1 MLRLDAAARLGARP
15 VVLHLLHRAC
25 ARLGLARRAL
35 RHSPAG
41 GGNSAAGGGHS
52 PAGEGDSLA
61 GGGDSLA
68 GGGEFFRP
76 GPVPPG
82 EPIDWHGP
90 FDAGHHA
97 LDLGLFAPGDIRPV
111 WEVNRLSV
119 LPALAAA
126 GEWAAA
132 ERLVADWAAANP
144 PYRGPA
150 WACGQECALRALT
163 LAISLDAQP
172 LPAMRAL
179 LEAHAR
185 RIEATRFY
193 ALAQDN
199 NHAISEAAGLL
210 ACGLVL
216 GDAARER
223 RGAAALHRATRRLIA
238 PCGAF
243 AQPSARYHRLLL
255 DTLAVTVLLWR
266 RHRGAEADLALR
278 PCAAAATAWLARIMD
293 PQTGRLPRLGPEDPS
308 CFADLEG
315 AGPDDARASIV
326 RAQHVFGA
334 VPVRS
339 DAWISEGSWVSE
351 GWRGWQAGRL
361 RAILRTGT
369 PARFRPAHA
378 DLLHLDLW
386 VGSVNLLRDGGS
398 GSYNPPA
405 DAAWRGVDLA
415 AARSHNLIT
424 FDDAEPMPRVTRFL
438 FARWPRTRL
447 LADGA
452 ETRDAR
458 GMTHARAVT
467 LCQNG
472 VRITDRIAG
481 PFRHATV
488 RWRLA
493 PGDWRLEGDAVEGC
507 GARIAIS
514 ADAPLRLRL
523 TEGWESPAYGTLA
536 PVPVLEAVVA
546 APASRLET
554 QMEVAP

>member
-15 VVLHLLHRAC
+15 VVLHLLHRAS
-25 ARLGLARRAL
+25 AWLGFARRAL
-35 RHSPAG
+35 THSPSAG
-41 GGNSAAGGGHS
+41 GPS
-52 PAGEGDSLA
+52 P
-61 GGGDSLA
+61 A

-76 GPVPPG
+76 GPVSPG
-82 EPIDWHGP
+82 KPIDWHGP

-97 LDLGLFAPGDIRPV
+97 LELGLFAPGDIRPV
-111 WEVNRLSV
+111 WEVNRLPA

-126 GEWAAA
+126 GDWAAA
-132 ERLVADWAAANP
+132 ERLLADWAARNP
-144 PYRGPA
+144 RYRGPA

-163 LAISLDAQP
+163 LAISLDAPP

-223 RGAAALHRATRRLIA
+223 RGAAALLRATARLIA

-266 RHRGAEADLALR
+266 RHRGAKAGDALR
-278 PCAAAATAWLARIMD
+278 PRAAAATAWLARIMD
-293 PQTGRLPRLGPEDPS
+293 PETGRLPRLGPEDPS

-315 AGPDDARASIV
+315 AGPDDARGSIA
-326 RAQHVFGA
+326 RARAVFGA
-334 VPVRS
+334 VPVP
-339 DAWISEGSWVSE
+339 ANAWVSE

-361 RAILRTGT
+361 RAILRTGA

-398 GSYNPPA
+398 GSYNPPI
-405 DAAWRGVDLA
+405 DGEWRGVDLA

-424 FDDAEPMPRVTRFL
+424 FDHAEPMPRVTRFL
-438 FARWPRTRL
+438 FARWPRARL

-458 GMTHARAVT
+458 GMVHARAVT
-467 LCQNG
+467 LRPDG
-472 VRITDRIAG
+472 VRIRDRIGG
-481 PFRHATV
+481 PFRHATL

-493 PGDWRLEGDAVEGC
+493 PGDWRLAGDVVEGC
-507 GARIAIS
+507 GARISIS
-514 ADAPLRLRL
+514 ADAPVRMRL
-523 TEGWESPAYGTLA
+523 TQGWESPAYGTLA

-546 APASRLET
+546 APASRVET
-554 QMEVAP
+554 EVEVAP

>member
-1 MLRLDAAARLGARP
+1 MTTSLPQFVLRLDAAARLGARP

-35 RHSPAG
+35 RYSLAG
-41 GGNSAAGGGHS
+41 WGHS
-52 PAGEGDSLA
+52 P
-61 GGGDSLA
+61 A

-76 GPVPPG
+76 GPVSPG

-90 FDAGHHA
+90 FDAGRHA

-111 WEVNRLSV
+111 WEVNRLSA

-185 RIEATRFY
+185 RIQATRFY

-255 DTLAVTVLLWR
+255 DTLAVTALLWR
-266 RHRGAEADLALR
+266 RHRGAEADGALR
-278 PCAAAATAWLARIMD
+278 PRAAAATAWLARIMD

-308 CFADLEG
+308 CFADLAG
-315 AGPDDARASIV
+315 AGPDDARVSIA
-326 RAQHVFGA
+326 RARAVFGA

-339 DAWISEGSWVSE
+339 DAWVSE

-361 RAILRTGT
+361 RAILRTGA

-378 DLLHLDLW
+378 DLLHLDVW

-438 FARWPRTRL
+438 FACWPRARL
-447 LADGA
+447 LPEGA
-452 ETRDAR
+452 ATRDAR
-458 GMTHARAVT
+458 GMAHARAVT
-467 LCQNG
+467 LARNG

-481 PFRHATV
+481 PFRHATL

-493 PGDWRLEGDAVEGC
+493 PGDWRLAGDAAEGC

-536 PVPVLEAVVA
+536 PVPVLEAMVA

-554 QMEVAP
+554 QLKVAP

>member
-1 MLRLDAAARLGARP
+1 MSLPSFVLHLDAAARLGARP
-15 VVLHLLHRAC
+15 VVLHLLHRAD
-25 ARLGLARRAL
+25 AQLGLARRAL
-35 RHSPAG
+35 RDAP
-41 GGNSAAGGGHS
+41 SAAG
-52 PAGEGDSLA
+52 
-61 GGGDSLA
+61 
-68 GGGEFFRP
+68 EFFGA
-76 GPVPPG
+76 GPVAPG
-82 EPIDWHGP
+82 VPVDWHGP
-90 FDAGHHA
+90 FDAARHA
-97 LDLGLFAPGDIRPV
+97 LDLGLFVAGDIRPV
-111 WEVNRLSV
+111 WEVNRLSAV
-119 LPALAAA
+119 PALAAM
-126 GEWAAA
+126 GDWAAA
-132 ERLVADWAAANP
+132 ERLLADWAARNP

-163 LAISLDAQP
+163 LAISLDAP
-172 LPAMRAL
+172 PRPAMRAL

-223 RGAAALHRATRRLIA
+223 RGAAALVRAATRLIA

-266 RHRGAEADLALR
+266 RHRGAEADRTLR
-278 PCAAAATAWLARIMD
+278 PRAAAATAWLARIMD
-293 PQTGRLPRLGPEDPS
+293 PETGRLPRLGPEDPS

-315 AGPDDARASIV
+315 AGPDDARASIA
-326 RAQHVFGA
+326 RARAVFGA
-334 VPVRS
+334 TPVRS
-339 DAWISEGSWVSE
+339 DAWISEGSWISE

-361 RAILRTGT
+361 RAILRTGA

-386 VGSVNLLRDGGS
+386 VGALNLLRDGGS

-405 DAAWRGVDLA
+405 DGVWQGVDLA

-424 FDDAEPMPRVTRFL
+424 FDHGEPMPRVTRFL

-447 LADGA
+447 LAEGA

-458 GMTHARAVT
+458 GMVHERAVT
-467 LCQNG
+467 LG
-472 VRITDRIAG
+472 PDGARITDRIGG
-481 PFRHATV
+481 PFRHATL

-493 PGDWRLEGDAVEGC
+493 PGDWRLDGDAAEGC
-507 GARIAIS
+507 GARIAVS

-523 TEGWESPAYGTLA
+523 TQGWESPAYGTLA

-546 APASRLET
+546 APAGRFT
-554 QMEVAP
+554 TCVDIAA